1 MKSMIKAGVWLALL
15 AVNSAFG
22 SALFETEQTFE
33 LTTTAEHKATAG
45 VTENIQCSTT
55 AWGQV
60 AEAAGV
66 TVTVALN
73 GGAAQTLGTAGTT
86 ESTLDWTPDTFGTYT
101 FTHEPGGLTAT
112 IVVKTPTQVAL
123 EEAFGDD
130 ATVTAT
136 LDPETH
142 ATNHLVTITSAISRA
157 VVLPENL
164 DPVNL
169 DLAGQTL
176 TGTNGVS
183 SGRWD
188 VAGTDG
194 GSALVIGAGT
204 SVTVTD
210 SAATKGSITGGNGGS
225 GNPNG
230 VGAPAIG
237 GEGTYTAD
245 GVTLVNGTD
254 GKLILPPVTFN
265 RIQQRYP
272 WNGKVDVDYTVSLD
286 ALDQSCAYE
295 LTLTFTAGGHLVE
308 TNLPPEAA
316 TEGAHTFVFVG
327 GADFEGLA
335 DAEISVNAKMKV
347 HYPGVQLWKNGPYWA
362 ECNVG
367 ATQAT
372 DPGLYFWWGDT
383 IGYKQVGKKWQSSD
397 DSETDFS
404 FTTGNCPTYGLDS
417 AALVSQN
424 WTDSSGKLLPEHDA
438 AAVHLGPSW
447 RMPTSTEFSALS
459 STANCDREYVTV
471 GGILCARFTGKG
483 DYAGRSIVLPLSGYV
498 GATTLNSKGTL
509 GYYYTSNRK
518 DGRSDLALLL
528 ELKSA
533 ANAYNNTSGDRS
545 NGRSVRPIFAG
556 DTSSDAP
563 VYEVTETA
571 SFDTQATRSVQVVY
585 GQSLTFQC
593 STNAW
598 GETEASE
605 TATVSYTLDGGEST
619 ELGSSATGTITWEPT
634 TIGQYVFT
642 HAPGGLTATFT
653 VTRPAEELALEAA
666 FRTNAI
672 IRADYDAQGQ
682 VTNYTVSVT
691 NDITGKVVLPAN
703 LGRVTVDIAGWALS
717 GAEGEAGS
725 PTQPGTAGEPAL
737 VVSGGTQLVIT
748 DSGDP
753 KGSITGGKGGDGH
766 PPAEG
771 AVAIDGAYETVGSVT
786 VTQGSQ
792 GTVIN
797 NTAVEDALKEAFDED
812 ADVAATYD
820 ADGNPSSVTVTLLND
835 IARTVTVPD
844 WLGTVTIDLKGKTM
858 TGADGAAGSAS
869 AAGGAGQSAIEIVH
883 EVKDGEATKL
893 IFIDSNA
900 DADADILGGNGGNG
914 NGGGDG
920 AAAIAVAD
928 GVREGV
934 TVSVG
939 ENVSV
944 KGGDGGNGLGE
955 ASVGTGAAGGNGG
968 AGIAGTVET
977 CAGVVTGGKGGDGA
991 DGESNGGVGGN
1002 GGAGY
1007 GTNGGIGGDGG
1018 NGGFGIVAG
1027 GTGGTGGAG
1036 ATPGANGVTGG
1047 SGRPTVNIVKAQQRY
1062 PWNGKIDIDFTA
1074 EGPGSRFVLV
1084 VTLAAGGEKWTATD
1098 ANLTGDVTLADGM
1111 TAGQKRR
1118 ITWNAADDCG
1128 TAVVDKNATLTVTTR
1143 LRK

>member
-45 VTENIQCSTT
+45 VTEKIQCSTT
-55 AWGQV
+55 AWGKV
-60 AEAAGV
+60 AAQSGV

-112 IVVKTPTQVAL
+112 IVVKTATQVAL

-136 LDPETH
+136 LDPTTH
-142 ATNHLVTITSAISRA
+142 QTNHLVTIVRDITRG

-225 GNPNG
+225 GSPNG

-237 GEGTYTAD
+237 GEGTYTAE
-245 GVTLVNGTD
+245 GATLVAGTD
-254 GKLILPPVTFN
+254 GRLILPPVTFN

-272 WNGKVDVDYTVSLD
+272 WNGKVDVDYTVSLED
-286 ALDQSCAYE
+286 LDRSLAYG
-295 LTLTFTAGGHLVE
+295 LTLTFTAGGHQAT
-308 TNLPPEAA
+308 TNLLFDAS
-316 TEGAHTFVFVG
+316 TEGAQTFVFDG
-327 GADFEGLA
+327 GADFAGLA
-335 DAEISVNAKMKV
+335 DAEISVNAKLFA
-347 HYPGVQLWKNGPYWA
+347 HYPGVQLWENGPYWA
-362 ECNVG
+362 ESNVG
-367 ATQAT
+367 ATEPK

-383 IGYKQVGKKWQSSD
+383 LGYKQVGGKWQSSD
-397 DSETDFS
+397 GSVTDFS
-404 FTTGNCPTYGLDS
+404 FTSANCLTYNLND
-417 AALVSQN
+417 AALVTQN
-424 WTDSSGKLLPEHDA
+424 WTDSSGNLLPEHDA
-438 AAVHLGPSW
+438 AAVHLGSNW
-447 RMPTSTEFSALS
+447 RMPTWDEISTLV
-459 STANCDREYVTV
+459 ANCDASYSEEGAV
-471 GGILCARFTGKG
+471 GFMTLTGRG
-483 DYAGRSIVLPLSGYV
+483 DYAGRSIVLPVRSHVINKSFSTGKMGYYLSSTRKSGY
-498 GATTLNSKGTL
+498 S
-509 GYYYTSNRK
+509 TST
-518 DGRSDLALLL
+518 LALMVKTYASYRNP
-528 ELKSA
+528 ESV
-533 ANAYNNTSGDRS
+533 DRS
-545 NGRSVRPIFAG
+545 YGTYVRPVLSLDTSAG
-556 DTSSDAP
+556 DI
-563 VYEVTETA
+563 YEVTETA

-605 TATVSYTLDGGEST
+605 TATVTYTLDGGEST

-653 VTRPAEELALEAA
+653 VTRPAEELSLEAA

-672 IRADYDAQGQ
+672 IRTDYDAQGQ
-682 VTNYTVSVT
+682 VTNYTVLVT
-691 NDITGKVVLPAN
+691 NDIAGTVVLPEN
-703 LGRVTVDIAGWALS
+703 LGRVTVDIGGRTLT

-766 PPAEG
+766 PPAAG

-792 GTVIN
+792 GTTIN
-797 NTAVEDALKEAFDED
+797 NTAVEEALKAAFDVD

-858 TGADGAAGSAS
+858 TGPGGAAGGAS
-869 AAGGAGQSAIEIVH
+869 AAGGDGQSALVVAQEAAA
-883 EVKDGEATKL
+883 GEATKL
-893 IFIDSNA
+893 IFIDSA
-900 DADADILGGNGGNG
+900 PDADADILGGNGGNG
-914 NGGGDG
+914 NGGGNG

-939 ENVSV
+939 TGVSV

-955 ASVGTGAAGGNGG
+955 VSVGTGAAGGNGG
-968 AGIAGTVET
+968 AGIVGSVES
-977 CAGVVTGGKGGDGA
+977 CLGDVTGGKGGDGA
-991 DGESNGGVGGN
+991 DGDTNGGDGGD

-1007 GTNGGIGGDGG
+1007 GTAGGIGGDGG
-1018 NGGFGIVAG
+1018 NGGFGIEAG

-1036 ATPGANGVTGG
+1036 ATPGANGATGG
-1047 SGRPTVNIVKAQQRY
+1047 SGKPTVNIVKAQQRY

-1084 VTLAAGGEKWTATD
+1084 VTLAAGGENWTATD
-1098 ANLTGDVTLADGM
+1098 ANLTGDVELTDGM
-1111 TAGQKRR
+1111 TAGQTRR
-1118 ITWNAADDCG
+1118 ITWDAAADCG

-1143 LRK
+1143 LKK

>member
-33 LTTTAEHKATAG
+33 LTTTAEHASAVG
-45 VTENIQCSTT
+45 VTEKIQCSTT
-55 AWGQV
+55 AWGKV

-66 TVTVALN
+66 TVTYQFN
-73 GGAAQTLGTAGTT
+73 GGATQTLASGTT
-86 ESTLDWTPDTFGTYT
+86 EATLDWMPEQFGTYT
-101 FTHEPGGLTAT
+101 FTHEPGNLTAT

-130 ATVTAT
+130 ATVTVT
-136 LDPETH
+136 INPTTH
-142 ATNHLVTITSAISRA
+142 ETNHLVTITSAISRA

-230 VGAPAIG
+230 LGAPAIG

-272 WNGKVDVDYTVSLD
+272 WNGKVDVDYTVSLED
-286 ALDQSCAYE
+286 LDRSLAYG
-295 LTLTFTAGGHLVE
+295 LTLTFTAGGHQAT
-308 TNLPPEAA
+308 TNLLFDAS
-316 TEGAHTFVFVG
+316 TEGAQTFVFDG
-327 GADFEGLA
+327 GADFAGLA
-335 DAEISVNAKMKV
+335 DAEISVNAKLFV

-362 ECNVG
+362 ESNVG
-367 ATQAT
+367 ATEPK

-383 IGYKQVGKKWQSSD
+383 LGYKQVGGKWQSSD
-397 DSETDFS
+397 GSVTDFS
-404 FTTGNCPTYGLDS
+404 FTTDNCPTYGLDD
-417 AALVSQN
+417 AALVTQN
-424 WTDSSGKLLPEHDA
+424 WTDSSGNLLPEHDA
-438 AAVHLGPSW
+438 AAVHLGSSW
-447 RMPTSTEFSALS
+447 RMPTGDEISALL
-459 STANCDREYVTV
+459 ANCVASYSEEGSV
-471 GGILCARFTGKG
+471 GFMTLTGKG
-483 DYAGRSIVLPLSGYV
+483 DYAGRSIVLPVRSHVIGNAFST
-498 GATTLNSKGTL
+498 GKM
-509 GYYYTSNRK
+509 GYYLSSTRKTGNSTSTEGIMIKTYVSYRTSDIVNRSYGTYVRPVLSL
-518 DGRSDLALLL
+518 DT
-528 ELKSA
+528 SA
-533 ANAYNNTSGDRS
+533 AD
-545 NGRSVRPIFAG
+545 I
-556 DTSSDAP
+556 
-563 VYEVTETA
+563 YEVTETA

-605 TATVSYTLDGGEST
+605 TATVSYTLDGGAPT

-634 TIGQYVFT
+634 VIGEYVFT

-748 DSGDP
+748 DSGEP

-766 PPAEG
+766 PPAAG

-792 GTVIN
+792 GTAIN
-797 NTAVEDALKEAFDED
+797 NTAVEDALKAAFGTD
-812 ADVAATYD
+812 AAVAATYD
-820 ADGNPSSVTVTLLND
+820 ADGNPSSVTVTLLNG
-835 IARTVTVPD
+835 IAHTVTVPD

-869 AAGGAGQSAIEIVH
+869 AAGGDGQSAIEIVH
-883 EVKDGEATKL
+883 EVKDGAATKL
-893 IFIDSNA
+893 IFVDSA
-900 DADADILGGNGGNG
+900 SDADADILGGNGGNG
-914 NGGGDG
+914 NGGGNG

-934 TVSVG
+934 AVSVG
-939 ENVSV
+939 TGVSV

-1007 GTNGGIGGDGG
+1007 GTDGGIGGNGG

-1036 ATPGANGVTGG
+1036 ATPGANGAKGG
-1047 SGRPTVNIVKAQQRY
+1047 SGKPTVNIVKAQQRY

-1074 EGPGSRFVLV
+1074 EGPGAKFVLV
-1084 VTLAAGGEKWTATD
+1084 VTLAAGGQKWTASS
-1098 ANLTGDVTLADGM
+1098 ANLAGDVTLADGM
-1111 TAGQKRR
+1111 TADQTRR
-1118 ITWNAADDCG
+1118 ITWNAAADCG